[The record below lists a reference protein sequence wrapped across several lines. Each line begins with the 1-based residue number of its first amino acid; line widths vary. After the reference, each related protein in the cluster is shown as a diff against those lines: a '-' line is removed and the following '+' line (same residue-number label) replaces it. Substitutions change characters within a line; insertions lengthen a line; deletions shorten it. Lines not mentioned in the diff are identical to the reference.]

1 MKGLFAVF
9 ALVAGFFF
17 TGPAHAGFQGID
29 HTGKSLG
36 IFDTIAC
43 IDGTECSRLKG
54 KFQMKVSGIQD
65 TTVSGAT
72 DALTDD
78 ACGKSFKNS
87 AAAVVTLPAAVA
99 ANVGCKITFLVGHA
113 SNYDINPNGTDQIM
127 ILTNAAGD
135 AIRNATVGG
144 TVTLQILAAG
154 QWASLGVSGTW
165 TDIN

>member
-43 IDGTECSRLKG
+43 IDGMECSRLKG
-54 KFQMKVSGIQD
+54 NFQMKVSGLQD

-72 DALTDD
+72 DALTTD

-87 AAAVVTLPAAVA
+87 AAAVVTLPAAVTA
-99 ANVGCKITFLVGHA
+99 SVGCQISFMVAHA
-113 SNYDINPNGTDQIM
+113 SNYDVNPNGTDQILG
-127 ILTNAAGD
+127 LTNAAGD
-135 AIRNATVGG
+135 AIRNATLGG
-144 TVTLQILAAG
+144 SVTLQAMAAG
-154 QWASLGVSGTW
+154 QWVVMGSYGTW
-165 TDIN
+165 TDVN